1 MLPVQPGCLHRTQ
14 KELRPVR
21 VLPRV
26 RHGERSGCPMPERKV
41 FVLEP
46 IAVDR
51 FATRAVVPGEV
62 ASLWDVG
69 GRAIWV
75 DGSCGVRGG
84 MMGRGI
90 SSINLVGLVAA
101 CVSSLLL
108 LLSLSLT
115 WHMKFGMTLCRL
127 LPLKCITLPDLKDV
141 ADDTTQGGDDG

>member
-62 ASLWDVG
+62 ASLAHEIWYDPVQATAFEMHYVTG
-69 GRAIWV
+69 LSHPFLAGTQASEILDRSWHDIRTEFHFDPALGRTTDRNIEE
-75 DGSCGVRGG
+75 
-84 MMGRGI
+84 
-90 SSINLVGLVAA
+90 
-101 CVSSLLL
+101 
-108 LLSLSLT
+108 
-115 WHMKFGMTLCRL
+115 
-127 LPLKCITLPDLKDV
+127 
-141 ADDTTQGGDDG
+141 DDRVLA